1 MTPVGAR
8 MSFGLRHQGL
18 PDIILAGFL
27 WIFLVFYPHTI
38 LGIPDSTHHFLTGIN
53 PVNPAGIPADYFA
66 EINTIEPVDK
76 QLYLAGVVP
85 SWLDKQ
91 KLNIEEDY
99 ASLSSTEKI
108 LSEIQSLGRIMAKL
122 DGRNLV
128 QMPFALQGK
137 FDDQAEYM
145 LGFNK
150 VSLHADYASFDV
162 AAKVRFP
169 FMDTVLYF
177 AAAGLKYNNRSGLM
191 GETKLMLLQ
200 DYVIELNSGKSAL
213 IIRGFRKKS
222 NRGTYLEMDC
232 SGIKSINI
240 GLEVV
245 FNPNYLQ
252 PVNTQVPFVK
262 AYADFSY
269 SAESGFIVQGLN
281 FPAFYFKHFRQAY
294 FTLLDGA
301 FDLDEKRTTL
311 PFIQTYLDSM
321 LQEGVALNTS
331 LKEWTGLYCREF
343 SVHLGKNVVQKKDRS
358 PLVIRAENL
367 VIDEAGFTAL
377 VSLEK
382 DLLTLKEGQ
391 AGGWPIS
398 LNRFTAHIV
407 ADQVKKFGFG
417 GLIHV
422 PVLADKTT
430 SAKSGKAYAVGNIT
444 TGKEI
449 STASPST
456 SSCLKYSAAYDWARE
471 AFDFTVIKMDSVPL
485 SIPILFADL
494 QLREG
499 SYFSLTTGDDIRI
512 EAMLNAD
519 VVMRGALSAAH
530 TVQLPTLQLER
541 LWISNQKPFL
551 TIASIHGPGESG
563 GNLGKFPLSFK
574 TISLEDYQPERYHSQ
589 VKKMNFTELSL
600 NFGDAEEGH
609 ALKATTSMDVYFGV
623 KDQEGTQQWVN
634 KGLDIQKIKV
644 QGTLPGIKKIDAE
657 LIFIQEDNTYGTA
670 FGGGGTVEFKA
681 VEVAL
686 NMACLFGSTG
696 DAGFDFSY
704 VDAAMDLSQRKTEAA
719 FQVQL
724 MMAGY
729 FQNMAREDLSSFSV
743 GHKSDTAALVLG
755 GLFPENSF
763 KPSLGSKG
771 VKGGLIAKVGEGA
784 ILGLRLNFEQHPSQ
798 GQGVSTRYYLEGLA
812 EIMPKKEGS
821 SIKPDGA
828 IPAAASMGTDLAK
841 QVPPDAFGAGAFGGF
856 IRIAVLN
863 ESQGTTLDAQLGVH
877 GTVSSVA
884 VQAYAAY
891 FKSPQGW
898 HLFIGR
904 PEARIALGYG
914 FKANSDVVSAGV
926 TFNAYFMMGNS
937 PDMPTTLPLPYSS
950 NKFNS
955 DLLAKSYQTLV
966 GQPGTNIFG
975 NQALGSGKAFAFGA
989 GVGLNVAFGVPRNN
1003 PTLSILA
1010 GADLGMDLLLTRS
1023 TPNCNQDGDGTPGI
1037 NGWTMNGQLYA
1048 AISATILLKKFTVF
1062 QGGAGALIQG
1072 AFFNPTWGVG
1082 TWRFAY
1088 KVLWISGEAQ
1098 GIFKFGQP
1106 CQDFNVPVSAEEII
1120 EAVYPN
1126 RPVNTGSTARPNLI
1140 SINSDLLVD
1149 LKLPANRV
1157 VPQSMTYFES
1167 GKTETYQL
1175 RASTEMKVTNADGVI
1190 IPGDILYTNDG
1201 YTAVFKPKQML
1212 TPGSKL
1218 SLKVTSTIFDQTS
1231 RAFMLDGEKF
1241 IQDTTLLFSVDP
1253 DGLLG
1258 LRTEDIEISYPLHE
1272 MKYFHLDEHPLMMLS
1287 YGKSLPLQGY
1297 TLSGHLRQ
1305 AGQTSDLEQS
1315 VLSAS
1320 GTHYEQK
1327 KFSKLTPGQAYE
1339 WIIRVTGAEGKQKD
1353 LATITFSTSKYL
1365 RFQDKM
1371 STATI
1376 TGPVNFS
1383 PDTGGVVTLHINAA
1397 EPLETFIKNTVVG
1410 SVEKNNTVHQYFAQ
1424 PFTWFSAQNNYTYFL
1439 KLYDDHVP
1447 YGKKNIIATC
1457 AVDDASVED
1466 QRLAKPADK
1475 TQIYSMYDYTP
1486 RALPFN
1492 GVTMAYDIFRDFK
1505 HDYFAFR
1512 QLKPPVPLHYAQ
1524 CSDYGL
1530 GLPPLLYIPG
1540 TYALTMRYF
1549 LPGFQ
1554 VYSASSSLLKFT
1566 LGQ

>member
-18 PDIILAGFL
+18 PGIILPGIL
-27 WIFLVFYPHTI
+27 WIYVVFYPEI
-38 LGIPDSTHHFLTGIN
+38 LMAIPDSTRHTLMSMN
-53 PVNPAGIPADYFA
+53 PVNTSGIPADYYG
-66 EINTIEPVDK
+66 EISSIEPASE
-76 QLYLAGVVP
+76 QPNLAGVVP

-108 LSEIQSLGRIMAKL
+108 LSEIQSLGRVLAKL
-122 DGRNLV
+122 DGRSLV

-191 GETKLMLLQ
+191 GDSKLMLLQ

-222 NRGTYLEMDC
+222 NRGTYIDMDC

-269 SAESGFIVQGLN
+269 SPESGFIVQGLN
-281 FPAFYFKHFRQAY
+281 FPPFYFKQFRQAY
-294 FTLLDGA
+294 FTVLDGA
-301 FDLDEKRTTL
+301 IDLDEKRTTM
-311 PFIQTYLDSM
+311 PYIKTYLDSL
-321 LQEGVALNTS
+321 LQEGVTLNTS
-331 LKEWTGLYCREF
+331 LNEWTGFYCREF
-343 SVHLGKNVVQKKDRS
+343 SVQLGKNIVQKKDRS
-358 PLVIRAENL
+358 PLTIRAENL
-367 VIDEAGFTAL
+367 IIDDAGFTAL

-382 DLLTLKEGQ
+382 DLLTLKEGS

-398 LNRFTAHIV
+398 LNRFTAQIV

-422 PVLADKTT
+422 PVLADKTAAT
-430 SAKSGKAYAVGNIT
+430 KNTKAYAVGNIAS
-444 TGKEI
+444 GKDI
-449 STASPST
+449 ATAPPGE
-456 SSCLKYSAAYDWARE
+456 SSCLKYTAAYDWARE

-499 SYFSLTTGDDIRI
+499 SYFTLTTGEDIRI

-530 TVQLPTLQLER
+530 TVQLPALQLER

-574 TISLEDYQPERYHSQ
+574 TISLEDYQPERYNSQ
-589 VKKMNFTELSL
+589 VKQMNFTELSL
-600 NFGDAEEGH
+600 NFGDVDEGH
-609 ALKATTSMDVYFGV
+609 ALKATTTMNVYFGV

-657 LIFIQEDNTYGTA
+657 LIFIQEDDTYGTA

-681 VEVAL
+681 VDMAL
-686 NMACLFGSTG
+686 TMACLFGSTG

-704 VDAAMDLSQRKTEAA
+704 VDAAMDVSQRKTEAS

-729 FQNMAREDLSSFSV
+729 FKNMAREELSRFSV
-743 GHKSDTAALVLG
+743 GHKTDTAALVLG

-771 VKGGLIAKVGEGA
+771 IKGGLIAKVGEGA

-798 GQGVSTRYYLEGLA
+798 GQGLSTRFFLEGLA

-821 SIKPDGA
+821 SIKPDGT
-828 IPAAASMGTDLAK
+828 IPAAAAEGTDLAK
-841 QVPPDAFGAGAFGGF
+841 QAPPDAFGAGAFGGF
-856 IRIAVLN
+856 IRISVLN

-877 GTVSSVA
+877 GTVSSIS

-891 FKSPQGW
+891 YKSPQGW

-950 NKFNS
+950 NTFNS
-955 DLLAKSYQTLV
+955 DLLAEAYQSLA

-989 GVGLNVAFGVPRNN
+989 GVGLNVAFGLPRNN

-1010 GADLGMDLLLTRS
+1010 GADLGMDLLLTQS
-1023 TPNCNQDGDGTPGI
+1023 TPNCNQDGEGTPGI
-1037 NGWTMNGQLYA
+1037 NGWTMYGQLYA
-1048 AISATILLKKFTVF
+1048 AISATILLKKFTIF

-1088 KVLWISGEAQ
+1088 KVLWIAGEAQ
-1098 GIFKFGQP
+1098 GVFKFGQP

-1126 RPVNTGSTARPNLI
+1126 RPGTTSSSGQTMI

-1149 LKLPANRV
+1149 LKLPANRL
-1157 VPQSMTYFES
+1157 VPQTITYFET

-1175 RASTEMKVTNADGVI
+1175 RASTELKVSNSAGLNL
-1190 IPGDILYTNDG
+1190 PGDIYYINDG
-1201 YTAVFKPKQML
+1201 YTVVFKPKQML
-1212 TPGSKL
+1212 APGTKITL
-1218 SLKVTSTIFDQTS
+1218 QVTSTIFDQTS
-1231 RAFMLDGEKF
+1231 RAFMVDGEKYT
-1241 IQDTTLLFSVDP
+1241 QDTTLHFLVDP
-1253 DGLLG
+1253 NGLLG

-1272 MKYFHLDEHPLMMLS
+1272 MNYFHLDEHPLMMIS
-1287 YGKSLPLQGY
+1287 YGKPLPLQGY
-1297 TLSGHLRQ
+1297 MLSGHLRL

-1315 VLSAS
+1315 RLSAA

-1327 KFSKLTPGQAYE
+1327 KFSKLAPGQAYE
-1339 WIIRVTGAEGKQKD
+1339 WIIRVTDAEGKQTE

-1371 STATI
+1371 TTATI
-1376 TGPVNFS
+1376 TGPVTFA
-1383 PDTGGVVTLHINAA
+1383 PDTSGVITLNITAA
-1397 EPLETFIKNTVVG
+1397 EPLETFIKNNVAG
-1410 SVEKNNTVHQYFAQ
+1410 PAEKNNTTHQYFAR
-1424 PFTWFSAQNNYTYFL
+1424 PFTWFGAQNTYNYFS
-1439 KLYDDHVP
+1439 KIYDDHIP
-1447 YGKKNIIATC
+1447 YGKKNIVVTC
-1457 AVDDASVED
+1457 SVDDASIED
-1466 QRLAKPADK
+1466 QKLAKPADK
-1475 TQIYSMYDYTP
+1475 IQTYGMYDYTP
-1486 RALPFN
+1486 RTIPFN
-1492 GVTMAYDIFRDFK
+1492 GVTMAYDIFRDFTQ
-1505 HDYFAFR
+1505 DYFAFR
-1512 QLKPPVPLHYAQ
+1512 QLKPPVPPHYAQ

-1530 GLPPLLYIPG
+1530 GVLPSLYTPG

-1554 VYSASSSLLKFT
+1554 VYSSSSSLLKFT